1 MKRSVKLTLG
11 GILLATLVGGAY
23 WAFQQRS
30 AQAPA
35 VRYKLSTLE
44 VGKLTQSVS
53 ANGTLN
59 PVVLVNVGTQ
69 VSGTVKKLYVDF
81 NDKVKRGQPLLEL
94 DDALVSASERQSAA
108 SVQNARAT
116 LELAEANE
124 ARMQALFA
132 QEYVSRQ
139 EYEQS
144 RQALQSARAQLA
156 LAQAQN
162 ERDRANLAFTVI
174 RSPVDGVVIDRVV
187 DLGQTVAA
195 SFQTP
200 VLIKIAQDLSEM
212 RIDTSFA
219 EADIAHIREGQTAK
233 FTVDAFPNRNF
244 SGQVQQIRLNP
255 TNQQNVVTYNVR
267 ISVANPEQVLLPG
280 MTAYVT
286 IGVQQREDVLRVPN
300 AALRFK
306 PSDGG
311 DKGSEPGGERPAG
324 DKAAGGKS
332 AEKSVDQAGGM
343 PGKGRKRDGQSGT
356 VYVLDGE
363 KIRPVSVQLG
373 ITDNRYSEVLGGDLK
388 AGEQVV
394 IGENAPTAGKPSS
407 VGVRMF

>member
-11 GILLATLVGGAY
+11 GLLIAALVGGAY
-23 WAFQQRS
+23 WTYQQRTG
-30 AQAPA
+30 QAPA

-44 VGKLTQSVS
+44 AGKLTQSVS

-81 NDKVKRGQPLLEL
+81 NDKVKRGQALLEL

-132 QEYVSRQ
+132 KEYVSRQ

-144 RQALQSARAQLA
+144 RQALKSARAQLA

-219 EADIAHIREGQTAK
+219 EADIAHIREGQTAR

-244 SGQVQQIRLNP
+244 TGQVQQIRLNP

-267 ISVANPEQVLLPG
+267 INVSNPEQVLLPG
-280 MTAYVT
+280 MTAYVN
-286 IGVQQREDVLRVPN
+286 IGVQKREGALLVPN
-300 AALRFK
+300 AALRYK
-306 PSDGG
+306 PADAA
-311 DKGSEPGGERPAG
+311 DKKAENGQKATPGGAGPAP
-324 DKAAGGKS
+324 DAAAPKGPGG
-332 AEKSVDQAGGM
+332 GR
-343 PGKGRKRDGQSGT
+343 GKKRDGQSGT
-356 VYVLDGE
+356 VYVLQGNE
-363 KIRPVSVQLG
+363 IKPFSVQLG
-373 ITDNRYSEVLGGDLK
+373 ITDNRNTEIVGGELK

-394 IGENAPTAGKPSS
+394 IGEAGPNNAPAADPMG
-407 VGVRMF
+407 M